1 MKKQFAI
8 LGCGRFG
15 SAMARELCELG
26 NEVLVVDKDE
36 DRINDIADEVTHALI
51 LDITDDEAVSELG
64 LGNFDVVAVTMSND
78 LRSAVMAVVLAKEA
92 GCKRVIAKASDA
104 LGAKIL
110 MKVGADQVVFPERD
124 MAKRMAHRLAAKN
137 ILDFVELS
145 DTYEFTDMVVPERW
159 VGKDLR
165 KLDLRAR
172 YGVNVVAVAAE
183 NGELDISPRP
193 DLPLER
199 GDRLIL
205 IAPKGRGAPHRQHL
219 GLIEAAV
226 VAGKAV
232 LPSLLLF
239 WDGEGEEQRVCWL
252 RAFEPF
258 FGGKGVAKSGRQK
271 PVKPIK
277 KQRTGRARSLQEVG
291 SAAFAAQGGQL
302 LAAYSAAQLPARLP
316 NTTQPVLLTPPRVV
330 WPMTAALPAISPA
343 WYRPGMGLP
352 SASSTSQRSF
362 MMGPPEVIMT

>member
-172 YGVNVVAVAAE
+172 YDVNVVAVAAE

-205 IAPKGRGAPHRQHL
+205 IAPKGVVHRIDNTL
-219 GLIEAAV
+219 G
-226 VAGKAV
+226 
-232 LPSLLLF
+232 
-239 WDGEGEEQRVCWL
+239 
-252 RAFEPF
+252 
-258 FGGKGVAKSGRQK
+258 
-271 PVKPIK
+271 
-277 KQRTGRARSLQEVG
+277 
-291 SAAFAAQGGQL
+291 
-302 LAAYSAAQLPARLP
+302 
-316 NTTQPVLLTPPRVV
+316 
-330 WPMTAALPAISPA
+330 
-343 WYRPGMGLP
+343 
-352 SASSTSQRSF
+352 
-362 MMGPPEVIMT
+362 

>member
-110 MKVGADQVVFPERD
+110 MKVGADQVVFPGRD

-205 IAPKGRGAPHRQHL
+205 IAPKGVVHRIDNTL
-219 GLIEAAV
+219 G
-226 VAGKAV
+226 
-232 LPSLLLF
+232 
-239 WDGEGEEQRVCWL
+239 
-252 RAFEPF
+252 
-258 FGGKGVAKSGRQK
+258 
-271 PVKPIK
+271 
-277 KQRTGRARSLQEVG
+277 
-291 SAAFAAQGGQL
+291 
-302 LAAYSAAQLPARLP
+302 
-316 NTTQPVLLTPPRVV
+316 
-330 WPMTAALPAISPA
+330 
-343 WYRPGMGLP
+343 
-352 SASSTSQRSF
+352 
-362 MMGPPEVIMT
+362 

>member
-205 IAPKGRGAPHRQHL
+205 IAPKGVVHRIDNTL
-219 GLIEAAV
+219 G
-226 VAGKAV
+226 
-232 LPSLLLF
+232 
-239 WDGEGEEQRVCWL
+239 
-252 RAFEPF
+252 
-258 FGGKGVAKSGRQK
+258 
-271 PVKPIK
+271 
-277 KQRTGRARSLQEVG
+277 
-291 SAAFAAQGGQL
+291 
-302 LAAYSAAQLPARLP
+302 
-316 NTTQPVLLTPPRVV
+316 
-330 WPMTAALPAISPA
+330 
-343 WYRPGMGLP
+343 
-352 SASSTSQRSF
+352 
-362 MMGPPEVIMT
+362 

>member
-15 SAMARELCELG
+15 SAMARELCGLG

-183 NGELDISPRP
+183 NGELDISPQP

-205 IAPKGRGAPHRQHL
+205 IAPKGVVHRIDNTL
-219 GLIEAAV
+219 G
-226 VAGKAV
+226 
-232 LPSLLLF
+232 
-239 WDGEGEEQRVCWL
+239 
-252 RAFEPF
+252 
-258 FGGKGVAKSGRQK
+258 
-271 PVKPIK
+271 
-277 KQRTGRARSLQEVG
+277 
-291 SAAFAAQGGQL
+291 
-302 LAAYSAAQLPARLP
+302 
-316 NTTQPVLLTPPRVV
+316 
-330 WPMTAALPAISPA
+330 
-343 WYRPGMGLP
+343 
-352 SASSTSQRSF
+352 
-362 MMGPPEVIMT
+362 

>member
-1 MKKQFAI
+1 M
-8 LGCGRFG
+8 
-15 SAMARELCELG
+15 
-26 NEVLVVDKDE
+26 
-36 DRINDIADEVTHALI
+36 
-51 LDITDDEAVSELG
+51 
-64 LGNFDVVAVTMSND
+64 TMSND

-205 IAPKGRGAPHRQHL
+205 IAPKGVVHRIDNTL
-219 GLIEAAV
+219 G
-226 VAGKAV
+226 
-232 LPSLLLF
+232 
-239 WDGEGEEQRVCWL
+239 
-252 RAFEPF
+252 
-258 FGGKGVAKSGRQK
+258 
-271 PVKPIK
+271 
-277 KQRTGRARSLQEVG
+277 
-291 SAAFAAQGGQL
+291 
-302 LAAYSAAQLPARLP
+302 
-316 NTTQPVLLTPPRVV
+316 
-330 WPMTAALPAISPA
+330 
-343 WYRPGMGLP
+343 
-352 SASSTSQRSF
+352 
-362 MMGPPEVIMT
+362 

>member
-36 DRINDIADEVTHALI
+36 DRINYIADEVTHGLT
-51 LDITDDEAVSELG
+51 LDITNDEAVSELG

-205 IAPKGRGAPHRQHL
+205 IAPKGVVHRIDNTL
-219 GLIEAAV
+219 G
-226 VAGKAV
+226 
-232 LPSLLLF
+232 
-239 WDGEGEEQRVCWL
+239 
-252 RAFEPF
+252 
-258 FGGKGVAKSGRQK
+258 
-271 PVKPIK
+271 
-277 KQRTGRARSLQEVG
+277 
-291 SAAFAAQGGQL
+291 
-302 LAAYSAAQLPARLP
+302 
-316 NTTQPVLLTPPRVV
+316 
-330 WPMTAALPAISPA
+330 
-343 WYRPGMGLP
+343 
-352 SASSTSQRSF
+352 
-362 MMGPPEVIMT
+362 